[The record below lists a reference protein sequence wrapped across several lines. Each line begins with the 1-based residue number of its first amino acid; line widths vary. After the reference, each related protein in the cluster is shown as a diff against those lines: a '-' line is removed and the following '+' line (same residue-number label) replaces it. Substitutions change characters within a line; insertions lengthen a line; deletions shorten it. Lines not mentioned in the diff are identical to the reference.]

1 MQRAQDNCW
10 VLYYRNVTQDIV
22 GIWTGQYSA
31 LRQMELEIRL
41 KDPGNYL
48 AIHCLPIITQD
59 NVKEEIEKVL
69 KEFND

>member
-1 MQRAQDNCW
+1 M
-10 VLYYRNVTQDIV
+10 V
-22 GIWTGQYSA
+22 GVWTGQYSA

-59 NVKEEIEKVL
+59 NVKEEIEKAL